1 MNKYV
6 KDIRRSMKF
15 LSSYKNSIF
24 IGQSVKFPGSSIYTS
39 LSDVPKSKR
48 LELPVFED
56 AQMGMSIGLALEGFL
71 PITCFPRFDF
81 LILALNQL
89 VNHADKIDL
98 LTNNKFK
105 SKIIVRTMV
114 GAKKPLDGGPQHTQ
128 DHTEGIK
135 KLLKY
140 SYVKKLGKNSD
151 IFKEYT
157 RVTKSNKFKV
167 YVFIENG
174 NLYL

>member
-1 MNKYV
+1 
-6 KDIRRSMKF
+6 MKV
-15 LSSYKNSIF
+15 LSKYKNTIF

-39 LSDVPKSKR
+39 LKDVPNSKR

-56 AQMGMSIGLALEGFL
+56 TQMGMSIGLALEGFL

-89 VNHADKIDL
+89 VNHADKIDF
-98 LTNNKFK
+98 LTNSKFK
-105 SKIIVRTMV
+105 SKIIIRTMV

-128 DHTEGIK
+128 DHTLAIK
-135 KLLKY
+135 KMLKY
-140 SYVKKLGKNSD
+140 SYVKKLDKNSN
-151 IFKEYT
+151 IFNEYT
-157 RVTKSNKFKV
+157 NVIKNKKNKV
-167 YVFIENG
+167 FLFIEEG